1 MSAQSKD
8 NCPPQFVFEIMVSQA
23 ARRFLVE
30 DKSAEDIVAEIVA
43 AFEDLYSNDALVTDM
58 IDGLERLFGFLQT
71 VEIDDVDLL
80 LVSYIW
86 FVTNY
91 ESLRVERKK
100 KQLFGN
106 PLKGKP
112 RLLARVYTSGP
123 IPSRWPR
130 STRPSA
136 RIAGSRKTRSSLKPC
151 FRGSSRSRK
160 SRTLRPDQ
168 MHERPRGVIVGV
180 RR

>member
-1 MSAQSKD
+1 VSAQSKD
-8 NCPPQFVFEIMVSQA
+8 NCPPQFVFEMMVSQA

-112 RLLARVYTSGP
+112 RLLARVYTMTTNFRTYTLSVAQKHAP
-123 IPSRWPR
+123 FRPESWKTDDEVEFEAVFSRLFP
-130 STRPSA
+130 
-136 RIAGSRKTRSSLKPC
+136 KP
-151 FRGSSRSRK
+151 K
-160 SRTLRPDQ
+160 EPNKQ
-168 MHERPRGVIVGV
+168 A
-180 RR
+180 

>member
-1 MSAQSKD
+1 MSAPTKD

-30 DKSAEDIVAEIVA
+30 DKSAEEIVAEIVA

-58 IDGLERLFGFLQT
+58 T

-86 FVTNY
+86 FATNY

-112 RLLARVYTSGP
+112 RLLARVYTM
-123 IPSRWPR
+123 
-130 STRPSA
+130 T
-136 RIAGSRKTRSSLKPC
+136 TN
-151 FRGSSRSRK
+151 FRTY
-160 SRTLRPDQ
+160 TLSVAQKHAPFRPDSWKP
-168 MHERPRGVIVGV
+168 EDEVEFESIFSRLFPKPKDENKRS
-180 RR
+180 

>member
-30 DKSAEDIVAEIVA
+30 DNSAEDIVAEIVA
-43 AFEDLYSNDALVTDM
+43 AFDDLYSNDALVTDM

-86 FVTNY
+86 FATTY

-112 RLLARVYTSGP
+112 RLLARVYTMTTNF
-123 IPSRWPR
+123 R
-130 STRPSA
+130 TY
-136 RIAGSRKTRSSLKPC
+136 TLSLAQGHVP
-151 FRGSSRSRK
+151 F
-160 SRTLRPDQ
+160 RPDSWKP
-168 MHERPRGVIVGV
+168 EDEVEFDAIFSRLFPKPKDGKKPA
-180 RR
+180 